1 LNLKFYK
8 TVACRVVS
16 LVTAL
21 IAGCVSLKLYSRYI
35 PVEIY
40 GVVVVAVQILG
51 YLPFLDGGFR
61 TTTNREIL
69 ANGTREGKLRMIR
82 FAQTFYSHFTLLLVP
97 LSLLLMAGYTLTP
110 NVTHA
115 GQPRLFFLAVG
126 LAGAIS
132 MLSWAQIELL
142 IGLGEQ
148 ASFFLMNVVNS
159 CGTLGTLWLCLYLG
173 LGIWAFPFSTLG
185 GICAYYP
192 VALWLIRRK
201 EPAIQ
206 FFCFRA
212 GAEFW
217 DDFSRLW
224 RDALSC
230 IRQQVSVLFLYS
242 LDLVLVGLI
251 CGSAKDA
258 AIYSVVSRLVGLLRS
273 LLQATSEAAWPFV
286 AEKSGTDHVFAAFL
300 LRFNGWAMGSA
311 AGALLL
317 TLRPFLSLYMGAQ
330 WAPPQILVVLLTVR
344 LLITGLAS
352 PASFLLMGAGHF
364 KTVARYMQRELI
376 VATILGMLLGVKF
389 GMIGVALGF
398 LAATAFG
405 TLSPLFHAYGRS
417 VNRSGGLF
425 MWQAWWR
432 GATACAVSCLVA
444 AIVLP
449 LARSAW
455 QLFTVGAVA
464 ALAALAS
471 GVALCGLRFRST
483 VTRGSFRSRVRE
495 VMANI

>member
-1 LNLKFYK
+1 MI
-8 TVACRVVS
+8 S
-16 LVTAL
+16 LVVAL
-21 IAGCVSLKLYSRYI
+21 IAGCVSLKLYSHYI
-35 PVEIY
+35 PVEVY
-40 GVVVVAVQILG
+40 GVIVVALQILG
-51 YLPFLDGGFR
+51 YLPFLDCGFR

-82 FAQTFYSHFTLLLVP
+82 FAQTFYSHFTLFLLP
-97 LSLLLMAGYTLTP
+97 LYLLLMAGYSLTP

-115 GQPRLFFLAVG
+115 GQPRLFFLTVG
-126 LAGAIS
+126 LTGAIS
-132 MLSWAQIELL
+132 MLAWAQIELL
-142 IGLGEQ
+142 IGVGEQ
-148 ASFFLMNVVNS
+148 ASFYLMNALNACVM
-159 CGTLGTLWLCLYLG
+159 LGTLWFFLHLG
-173 LGIWAFPFSTLG
+173 VGIWAFPFSTLG

-217 DDFSRLW
+217 NDFSRLW

-258 AIYSVVSRLVGLLRS
+258 AIYSVVSRLIGLLRS
-273 LLQATSEAAWPFV
+273 LLQATSETAWPLV
-286 AEKSGTDHVFAAFL
+286 AQRNGTDHVFAAFL
-300 LRFNGWAMGSA
+300 LRSNGWAMGGA
-311 AGALLL
+311 AGAVLL

-330 WAPPQILVVLLTVR
+330 WAPPQILVVLLTAR
-344 LLITGLAS
+344 LLITGIGA
-352 PASFLLMGAGHF
+352 PASYLLMGAGHF
-364 KTVARYMQRELI
+364 QTVARYTQRELI
-376 VATILGMLLGVKF
+376 AATILGVLLGGKF

-405 TLSPLFHAYGRS
+405 SLSPFFYAYGRS
-417 VNRSGGLF
+417 VERSGGRF

-432 GATACAVSCLVA
+432 GATACAVSGSVA
-444 AIVLP
+444 AILLP
-449 LARSAW
+449 FAQGAL
-455 QLFTVGAVA
+455 QVFTVAAVA
-464 ALAALAS
+464 ALTALAS
-471 GVALCGLRFRST
+471 GVAICGIRFRST
-483 VTRGSFRSRVRE
+483 VTGGSFRSRVRE

>member
-1 LNLKFYK
+1 M
-8 TVACRVVS
+8 S

-35 PVEIY
+35 PVEVY
-40 GVVVVAVQILG
+40 GVVVVALQILG

-82 FAQTFYSHFTLLLVP
+82 FGQTFYSHFTLLLVP
-97 LSLLLMAGYTLTP
+97 LSLLLMAGYSLTP

-115 GQPRLFFLAVG
+115 GQPRLFFLTVG
-126 LAGAIS
+126 LTGAIF
-132 MLSWAQIELL
+132 LLAWAQIELL

-148 ASFFLMNVVNS
+148 ASFFLMNVVS
-159 CGTLGTLWLCLYLG
+159 SGGTLGTLWLCLHLG

-185 GICAYYP
+185 GTCAYYP
-192 VALWLIRRK
+192 VAVWLIRRK

-206 FFCFRA
+206 FFCFHA

-217 DDFSRLW
+217 EDFSRLW

-230 IRQQVSVLFLYS
+230 VRQQVSVLFLYS
-242 LDLVLVGLI
+242 LDLVMVGLI

-258 AIYSVVSRLVGLLRS
+258 AIYAIVSRLIGLLRS
-273 LLQATSEAAWPFV
+273 MLQATAEAAWPLV
-286 AEKSGTDHVFAAFL
+286 AQTNGTDHLFAAFL
-300 LRFNGWAMGSA
+300 LRSNGWTMGGA
-311 AGALLL
+311 AGAVLL

-330 WAPPQILVVLLTVR
+330 WAPPQILVVLLTGR
-344 LLITGLAS
+344 LLITGIGA
-352 PASFLLMGAGHF
+352 PASYLLMGAGHF
-364 KTVARYMQRELI
+364 KTVARYTQRELI
-376 VATILGMLLGVKF
+376 AATFLGMLLGGKF
-389 GMIGVALGF
+389 GMIGVAAGF

-405 TLSPLFHAYGRS
+405 SLSPFFYAYGRS

-432 GATACAVSCLVA
+432 GATACAVSGSVA
-444 AIVLP
+444 AILLP
-449 LARSAW
+449 FAQGTW
-455 QLFTVGAVA
+455 QIFTVAAVA
-464 ALAALAS
+464 ALSALAM
-471 GVALCGLRFRST
+471 GFAICVFRFRST
-483 VTRGSFRSRVRE
+483 GTGGTFNSRMRE